1 MIGIQLVKNPVR
13 QGLQSAL
20 GKGCQSLGVQR
31 IRRQVHPRHRRGT
44 LDAEKLLIR
53 LVPSRD
59 RRRCW
64 ALGQKIWALEQEF
77 GLAEA
82 GAAAQKSNSFP
93 FDVPCPCQVN
103 RDPVSVE
110 KGSGFVN
117 DGRQGLAAF
126 GRQAARYLQYRL
138 GGVGIKLDE
147 DMQFMFHG
155 SPKEEFLGALLS
167 LCYKRRRPTLAG
179 ANREERTA
187 ASGIEVRPWRS
198 FAH

>member
-1 MIGIQLVKNPVR
+1 MHPV
-13 QGLQSAL
+13 
-20 GKGCQSLGVQR
+20 C
-31 IRRQVHPRHRRGT
+31 PRGRF
-44 LDAEKLLIR
+44 
-53 LVPSRD
+53 
-59 RRRCW
+59 RCW
-64 ALGQKIWALEQEF
+64 ALGQKIRAFDHDF

-82 GAAAQKSNSFP
+82 GAAAQKGNSFP

-126 GRQAARYLQYRL
+126 GRQAARYLQDRL
-138 GGVGIKLDE
+138 GGIGIKLDE

-167 LCYKRRRPTLAG
+167 LCFKRRRPTLAG
-179 ANREERTA
+179 ANREERAA
-187 ASGIEVRPWRS
+187 ASEIEVRPWRS